1 MPIEYGSNFE
11 MVNSIGDA
19 TSLVDSSNTIYL
31 RTAREAILYICK
43 SNKLKTVLM
52 PALCCASMVQP
63 FLQSKIE
70 VRYYKM
76 KNDLTIDY
84 VDLCKKLKDDSFVFV
99 MHYYGVKTFDFN
111 TLQDIVQSYSNIQ
124 IIQDCTQHIFTKSLY
139 NDIADYWIGS
149 IRKWVSIA
157 DGAFLSSKKHKLHH
171 DFQFKEN
178 DEGFVETTVQA
189 MQLKQQYLSDG
200 DENIK
205 KLYREKF
212 GNCMT
217 QLKGKIVVHS
227 MSDISRRMF
236 YNTVDCVKVRNVRT
250 DNYNVLYEQLK
261 CDIPEILEY
270 SSKYVGALCLNI
282 VVSNQNKVQQKL
294 ASKGIYCQ
302 VLWPLNKEA
311 QDTCEFSKWYA
322 EHMLAV
328 PCDQRYGVEDM
339 LIISDE
345 LRKVIRGE

>member
-1 MPIEYGSNFE
+1 MPTEYGSNFE

-43 SNKLKTVLM
+43 RNKLKTVLM

-63 FLQSKIE
+63 FIQSKIE

-76 KNDLTIDY
+76 KNNLTIDY
-84 VDLCKKLKDDSFVFV
+84 EDLRKKLKDDSFIFV
-99 MHYYGVKTFDFN
+99 MHYYGVKTFDSN
-111 TLQDIVQSYSNIQ
+111 ILQDIVQSYKNIQ
-124 IIQDCTQHIFTKSLY
+124 VIQDCTQHIFAKNLY
-139 NDIADYWIGS
+139 DDIADYWIGS

-157 DGAFLSSKKHKLHH
+157 DGAFLASTKHKLNHVI
-171 DFQFKEN
+171 QIKE
-178 DEGFVETTVQA
+178 DDGFVETTIQA

-200 DENIK
+200 DENKK

-212 GNCMT
+212 GNCMA
-217 QLKGKIVVHS
+217 QLKGEIVVHS
-227 MSDISRRMF
+227 MSDVSRKMF
-236 YNTVDCVKVRNVRT
+236 YNIVDCVDVCNKRT
-250 DNYNVLYEQLK
+250 DNYNVLYERLK
-261 CDIPEILEY
+261 CDVPEILKY
-270 SSKYVGALCLNI
+270 SSKHMGALCLNI
-282 VVSNQNKVQQKL
+282 VVSNQDKVQQKL

-311 QDTCEFSKWYA
+311 EDTCRFSKWYA

-328 PCDQRYGVEDM
+328 PCDKRYGIEDM
-339 LIISDE
+339 LVISDE